1 MVGYAHHMA
10 TGEAPHWR
18 AACHIE
24 ANLPQALQGMQDP
37 YDVLQEVI
45 VILRLIVKLP
55 ISG

>member
-1 MVGYAHHMA
+1 MA